1 MGFMDYF
8 DGLTFSMSGSN
19 PQSTELVHNEPR
31 YYGLQFNYSGPLF
44 LRIDHGTLF
53 EVNGPYVFLTYPGR
67 FFEYGPPDGSARHH
81 NYICTC
87 GLRIQRYM
95 EGGLWVSDPAS
106 PLVAVPHPE
115 KFLHTMLEIMTLIR
129 QPGPASPRAVLLFED
144 LLLRIRE
151 AEKAESRHV
160 PYQSEQL
167 KTLIRRIGASPEK
180 DWDFEAEADNF
191 HVTTTHFRRLFK
203 EMTGLPPQQYL
214 LQMRLSKAAE
224 LLKSTSSPIK
234 EIAALSGWENVFYF
248 SRLFRQK
255 YYISPLQYR
264 KEFHS

>member
-1 MGFMDYF
+1 MEYF
-8 DGLTFSMSGSN
+8 DGLTFSMAGSK
-19 PQSTELVHNEPR
+19 PQSTEHVHNEPR
-31 YYGLQFNYSGPLF
+31 YYGIQFNYSGPLL
-44 LRIDHGTLF
+44 LRIDHGTWF
-53 EVNGPYVFLTYPGR
+53 EVNGPHVFLTYPGR
-67 FFEYGPPDGSARHH
+67 FFEYGPPDGSMRHH
-81 NYICTC
+81 NFICTC
-87 GLRIQRYM
+87 GPRIRQYI
-95 EGGLWVSDPAS
+95 EGGLWVSDPAA

-129 QPGPASPRAVLLFED
+129 QPGPSVPRAVLMFED
-144 LLLRIRE
+144 LLLQIRE

-167 KTLIRRIGASPEK
+167 KMLIRRIGAAPEK
-180 DWDFEAEADNF
+180 DWNFEAEAENF

-203 EMTGLPPQQYL
+203 EMTGLPPQQFL
-214 LQMRLSKAAE
+214 IQSRLSKAAE
-224 LLKSTSSPIK
+224 LLKSTSDPIK